1 MGKLDDTSP
10 LMNRIFLRRY
20 ICMTRPT
27 VAYSLM
33 FVDQIT
39 VIADPIGFVIPGNQS
54 GSSDY
59 FLCLNVRFVLKDKIF
74 DWSY

>member
-10 LMNRIFLRRY
+10 LMNRNFLRRY

-33 FVDQIT
+33 FVDHIT
-39 VIADPIGFVIPGNQS
+39 VIADPIGFVIPGNES

-59 FLCLNVRFVLKDKIF
+59 FLCLNVPFCAKYRIF
-74 DWSY
+74 DGSY